1 MIIIMLGAPASGKGT
16 QSVVVAQKLGVPHIS
31 TGDIFR
37 WNIANNTPIGTEA
50 KKYIDKGMLVPDE
63 LTIQILKDRIEMEVC
78 KDGFVLDGFPRTIN
92 QQESLESMLAE
103 CGKSIDMAINL
114 AVTDN
119 EVIRRISGRRMCKCG
134 KAYHIVTY
142 PPKTAGICDLCNGEL
157 YTRKDDT
164 VEVANTRLEAYKLQ
178 SEPII
183 AVYREKGILVDID
196 GHKPQDEVSEDVLNE
211 IEKYSSKQG
220 VV

>member
-16 QSVVVAQKLGVPHIS
+16 QSAVVAQKLGIPHIS

-37 WNIANNTPIGTEA
+37 WNIANNTPIGAEA
-50 KKYIDKGMLVPDE
+50 KKYIDKGLLVPDE
-63 LTIQILKDRIEMEVC
+63 LTINILRDRIEMEDC
-78 KDGFVLDGFPRTIN
+78 KDGFVLDGYPRTIN
-92 QQESLESMLAE
+92 QQESLDKMLE
-103 CGKSIDMAINL
+103 DCGKSIDMAINL
-114 AVTDN
+114 VVTDE
-119 EVIRRISGRRMCKCG
+119 EVVRRISGRRMCKCG

-142 PPKTAGICDLCNGEL
+142 PPKKPDICDLCNGEL

-164 VEVANTRLEAYKLQ
+164 VEVANTRLDTYKKQ

-183 AVYREKGILVDID
+183 GVYREKGILVDID
-196 GHKPQDEVSEDVLNE
+196 GHKPQDKVSEDVLYE
-211 IEKYSSKQG
+211 IHKYSSKQG

>member
-16 QSVVVAQKLGVPHIS
+16 QSAVVAQKLGIPHIS

-37 WNIANNTPIGTEA
+37 WNITNNTPIGAEA
-50 KKYIDKGMLVPDE
+50 KKYIDKGLLVPDE
-63 LTIQILKDRIEMEVC
+63 LTINILRDRIEMEDC
-78 KDGFVLDGFPRTIN
+78 KDGFVLDGYPRTIN
-92 QQESLESMLAE
+92 QQESLDKMLE
-103 CGKSIDMAINL
+103 DCGKSIDMAINL
-114 AVTDN
+114 VVTDE
-119 EVIRRISGRRMCKCG
+119 EVVRRISGRRMCKCG

-142 PPKTAGICDLCNGEL
+142 PSKKPDICDLCNGEL

-164 VEVANTRLEAYKLQ
+164 VEVANTRLDTYKKQ

-183 AVYREKGILVDID
+183 GVYMEKGILVDID
-196 GHKPQDEVSEDVLNE
+196 GHNPQDKVSEDVLYE
-211 IEKYSSKQG
+211 IHKYSSKQG

>member
-1 MIIIMLGAPASGKGT
+1 MLGAPASGKGT

-37 WNIANNTPIGTEA
+37 WNIANNTPIGEKA

-63 LTIQILKDRIEMEVC
+63 LTIQILKERIEMDDC

-92 QQESLESMLAE
+92 QQESLDKMLAD
-103 CGKSIDMAINL
+103 CQKSIDMAINL
-114 AVTDN
+114 VVTDN

-134 KAYHIVTY
+134 KAYHIVSY
-142 PPKTAGICDLCNGEL
+142 PSKTPGICDLCNGEL

-164 VEVANTRLEAYKLQ
+164 IEVAKTRLDTYKKQ

-183 AVYREKGILVDID
+183 AVYREKGILIDID
-196 GHKPQDEVSEDVLNE
+196 GHKPQDEVTEDVLNE
-211 IEKYSSKQG
+211 IEKYSSKQ
-220 VV
+220 VWYNA

>member
-16 QSVVVAQKLGVPHIS
+16 QSAVVAQKLGIPHIS

-37 WNIANNTPIGTEA
+37 WNIANNTPIGAEA
-50 KKYIDKGMLVPDE
+50 KKYIDKGLLVPDE
-63 LTIQILKDRIEMEVC
+63 LTINILRDRIEMEDC
-78 KDGFVLDGFPRTIN
+78 KDGFVLDGYPRTIN
-92 QQESLESMLAE
+92 QQESLDKMLE
-103 CGKSIDMAINL
+103 DCGKSIDMAINL
-114 AVTDN
+114 VVTDE
-119 EVIRRISGRRMCKCG
+119 EVVRRISGRRMCKCG

-142 PPKTAGICDLCNGEL
+142 PSKKPDICDLCNGEL

-164 VEVANTRLEAYKLQ
+164 VEVANTRLDTYKKQ

-183 AVYREKGILVDID
+183 GVYREKGILVDID
-196 GHKPQDEVSEDVLNE
+196 GHKPQDLVSEDVLYE
-211 IEKYSSKQG
+211 IHKYSSKQG

>member
-16 QSVVVAQKLGVPHIS
+16 QSAVVAQKLGIPHIS

-37 WNIANNTPIGTEA
+37 WNIANNTPIGAEA
-50 KKYIDKGMLVPDE
+50 KTYIDKGLLVPDE
-63 LTIQILKDRIEMEVC
+63 LTINILRDRIEMEDC
-78 KDGFVLDGFPRTIN
+78 KDGFVLDGYPRTIN
-92 QQESLESMLAE
+92 QQESLDKMLE
-103 CGKSIDMAINL
+103 DCGKSIDMAINL
-114 AVTDN
+114 VVTDE
-119 EVIRRISGRRMCKCG
+119 EVVRRISGRRMCKCG

-142 PPKTAGICDLCNGEL
+142 PSKKPDICDLCNGEL

-164 VEVANTRLEAYKLQ
+164 VEVANTRLDTYKKQ

-183 AVYREKGILVDID
+183 GVYMEKGILVDID
-196 GHKPQDEVSEDVLNE
+196 GHNPQDKVSEDVLYE
-211 IEKYSSKQG
+211 IHKYSSKQG

>member
-16 QSVVVAQKLGVPHIS
+16 QSAVVAQKLGIPHIS

-37 WNIANNTPIGTEA
+37 WNIANNTPIGAEA
-50 KKYIDKGMLVPDE
+50 KKYIDKGLLVPDE
-63 LTIQILKDRIEMEVC
+63 LTINILRDRIEMEDC
-78 KDGFVLDGFPRTIN
+78 KDGFVLDGYPRTIN
-92 QQESLESMLAE
+92 QQESLDKMLE
-103 CGKSIDMAINL
+103 DCGKSIDMAINL
-114 AVTDN
+114 VVTDE
-119 EVIRRISGRRMCKCG
+119 EVVRRISGRRMCKCG

-142 PPKTAGICDLCNGEL
+142 PSKKPDICDLCNGEL

-164 VEVANTRLEAYKLQ
+164 VEVANTRLDTYKKQ

-183 AVYREKGILVDID
+183 GVYMEKGILVDID
-196 GHKPQDEVSEDVLNE
+196 GHNPQDKVSEDVLYE
-211 IEKYSSKQG
+211 IHKYSSKQG

>member
-1 MIIIMLGAPASGKGT
+1 MLGAPASGKGT

-63 LTIQILKDRIEMEVC
+63 LTIQILKDRIEMEDC

-92 QQESLESMLAE
+92 QQESLDRMLAE
-103 CGKSIDMAINL
+103 CKKSIDMAINL